1 VRKETESWIGIELRH
16 FAALEAVVEEAS
28 FNKAAQR
35 LGYTQSAVSQQIAAL
50 ERAVGQKLVERRGRA
65 RPVAPTEAGRR
76 LLAHVRAIASRLD
89 AAQEE
94 LAALASGQQG
104 VLRVGLYPSV
114 GASLFPMVLQTFSRA
129 WSEVSLELTETV
141 ADPELFRLLER
152 ESIDLAFVILP
163 PAAGQFDYV
172 ELVQDPYVLV
182 ASRRSPLAAERRA
195 PQLSD
200 LDQLPIVCFNQCR
213 SCDEVISVIRALG
226 VEPNIVLRSDDA
238 GTVQG
243 LVRAGFGY
251 GLLPSLAVDASDET
265 LVRIP
270 LGDQLPPRRSGLA
283 WLRRSHPTGAAEAF
297 VNVAREVSRIGSQ
310 PRLVPARRAS

>member
-1 VRKETESWIGIELRH
+1 VRKEAESWVGIELRH

-28 FNKAAQR
+28 FNKAARR

-89 AAQEE
+89 AAQDE

-104 VLRVGLYPSV
+104 VLRVGLYPSI

-129 WSEVSLELTETV
+129 WSDVSIELTETV

-163 PAAGQFDYV
+163 PVAGQFDYV
-172 ELVQDPYVLV
+172 ELVHDPYVLV
-182 ASRRSPLAAERRA
+182 SSRRSPFAAGRRA
-195 PQLSD
+195 PQLSE
-200 LDQLPIVCFNQCR
+200 LDQLPLVCFNQCR
-213 SCDEVISVIRALG
+213 SCDEVLSVIRALG